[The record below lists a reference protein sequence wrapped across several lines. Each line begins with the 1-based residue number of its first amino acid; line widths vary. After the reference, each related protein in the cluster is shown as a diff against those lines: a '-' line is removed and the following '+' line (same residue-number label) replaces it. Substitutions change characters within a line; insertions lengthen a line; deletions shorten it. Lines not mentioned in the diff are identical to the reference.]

1 MKLFYFEKR
10 LFGTSLY
17 LLLKDQ
23 TYEKGQNSLGHMPVM
38 RCILVL
44 FVLDFVNVHLCE

>member
-23 TYEKGQNSLGHMPVM
+23 TYEKGQNSLGHALHNCAF
-38 RCILVL
+38 CISFRKCASL
-44 FVLDFVNVHLCE
+44 